1 MTNTEDKTT
10 EEIVK
15 ELKKIAH
22 EYPCCEFTCND
33 AVERLGIFQKEVE
46 DVECLLYPFPRLPN
60 NTELGLRLQER
71 LAELHTSL
79 ESKINELKKK
89 LTAVTAERDR
99 LRRAA
104 ELGLEY
110 AETELQHRK
119 RVYAGYPSRWE
130 LDEIYVG
137 EIKAALR
144 GEVQGE

>member
-1 MTNTEDKTT
+1 MAFAAACFDGVWIKPTAEQAQWFNEGVDTAR
-10 EEIVK
+10 EIIIK
-15 ELKKIAH
+15 
-22 EYPCCEFTCND
+22 
-33 AVERLGIFQKEVE
+33 
-46 DVECLLYPFPRLPN
+46 
-60 NTELGLRLQER
+60 
-71 LAELHTSL
+71 L
-79 ESKINELKKK
+79 ESKLA
-89 LTAVTAERDR
+89 TVTAERDA

-119 RVYAGYPSRWE
+119 KVYDGYPSRWE